1 MSGMINQL
9 VDIMNEQAERYN
21 ELLGLTLE
29 EKDVLVQNDAESLQ
43 KITNLKNI
51 VITQNNRLE
60 RKRLS
65 LTKDIA
71 EVMGYGNTDLDL
83 TQLIELMIDQPEAE
97 ELEAVGVKLRDIIGK
112 LKEAGEVNRLLLESA
127 LEYADYTLNM
137 IRSSI
142 EPELAEFPAKYG
154 GIDSAPGSFDA
165 TR

>member
-1 MSGMINQL
+1 MINQL